1 MINLIF
7 ILILISEI
15 CLLMT
20 NIINYFQSSIWTIVS
35 FIMVTII
42 ILIPLLSFLSYSF
55 FTVDNVEIIH
65 EFSLYNFKEF
75 LMGEIYI
82 PTFFR
87 TLLLALIVMIACMIT
102 GYPIAYFL
110 AMYAHRSK
118 YFILLILIIP
128 LFMSYIIKIYMMR
141 SILGYSGL
149 INKLLMMFG
158 IISEP
163 SEFFLYNQNAVII
176 TLIIILLPLIII
188 PTFTSLEKIP
198 RNIIEATYDIGCKPF
213 QSFRYVIFP
222 ISLPGLIVG
231 AVFVFILALGDFVT
245 PQLVGG
251 TSGFTYGKI
260 IYSNFGMAFN
270 WPFGTA
276 LASILL
282 IVSVLI
288 ILLTNY
294 LTRKN

>member
-7 ILILISEI
+7 ILILILEI
-15 CLLMT
+15 YLLMT
-20 NIINYFQSSIWTIVS
+20 NIIKYFQSSIWTIVS

-87 TLLLALIVMIACMIT
+87 TLLLALTVMIACMIT

-198 RNIIEATYDIGCKPF
+198 RNIIEATYDMGCKPF

-294 LTRKN
+294 LTRKT

>member
-1 MINLIF
+1 MN
-7 ILILISEI
+7 
-15 CLLMT
+15 
-20 NIINYFQSSIWTIVS
+20 NIISYFKTSYWTILS
-35 FIMVTII
+35 FLLVTII
-42 ILIPLLSFLSYSF
+42 ILIPLISFLSYSF
-55 FTVDNVEIIH
+55 FTVDNVEIVH
-65 EFSLYNFKEF
+65 EFSLTNFREF
-75 LMGEIYI
+75 LSGEIYI
-82 PTFFR
+82 PTFLR
-87 TLLLALIVMIACMIT
+87 TLLLAFIVMISCIVI

-110 AMYAHRSK
+110 AMYAGSSK

-149 INKLLMMFG
+149 INKLLIMMG
-158 IISEP
+158 LINEP

-198 RNIIEATYDIGCKPF
+198 KNIIEASFDIGCKPF

-260 IYSNFGMAFN
+260 IYSNFGLAFN

-282 IVSVLI
+282 VVSVMII
-288 ILLTNY
+288 ILTNSLT
-294 LTRKN
+294 KKA

>member
-7 ILILISEI
+7 ILILILEI

-35 FIMVTII
+35 FITVTII

-87 TLLLALIVMIACMIT
+87 TLLLALTVMIACMIT

-276 LASILL
+276 LASVLL
-282 IVSVLI
+282 VVSVLI

-294 LTRKN
+294 LTRKT

>member
-1 MINLIF
+1 MN
-7 ILILISEI
+7 
-15 CLLMT
+15 
-20 NIINYFQSSIWTIVS
+20 NIISYFKTSYWTILS
-35 FIMVTII
+35 FLLVTII
-42 ILIPLLSFLSYSF
+42 ILIPLISFLSYSF
-55 FTVDNVEIIH
+55 FTVDNVEIVH
-65 EFSLYNFKEF
+65 EFSLTNFKEF
-75 LMGEIYI
+75 WSGEIYI
-82 PTFFR
+82 PTFLR
-87 TLLLALIVMIACMIT
+87 TLLLAFIVMLSCIII

-110 AMYAHRSK
+110 AMYAGSSK

-149 INKLLMMFG
+149 INKLLIMMG
-158 IISEP
+158 LINEP

-198 RNIIEATYDIGCKPF
+198 KNIIEASFDIGCKPF

-260 IYSNFGMAFN
+260 IYSNFGLAFN

-282 IVSVLI
+282 VVSVVII
-288 ILLTNY
+288 ILTNSLT
-294 LTRKN
+294 KKA

>member
-1 MINLIF
+1 MN
-7 ILILISEI
+7 
-15 CLLMT
+15 
-20 NIINYFQSSIWTIVS
+20 NIISYFKTSYWTILS
-35 FIMVTII
+35 FLLVTII
-42 ILIPLLSFLSYSF
+42 ILIPIISFLSYSF
-55 FTVDNVEIIH
+55 FTVDNVEIVH
-65 EFSLYNFKEF
+65 EFSLTNFKEF
-75 LMGEIYI
+75 WSGEIYI
-82 PTFFR
+82 PTFLR
-87 TLLLALIVMIACMIT
+87 TLLLAFIVMLSCIII

-110 AMYAHRSK
+110 AMYAGSSK

-149 INKLLMMFG
+149 INKLLIMMG
-158 IISEP
+158 LINEP

-198 RNIIEATYDIGCKPF
+198 KNIIEASFDIGCKPF

-260 IYSNFGMAFN
+260 IYSNFGLAFN

-282 IVSVLI
+282 VVSVMII
-288 ILLTNY
+288 ILTNSLT
-294 LTRKN
+294 KKA

>member
-1 MINLIF
+1 MN
-7 ILILISEI
+7 
-15 CLLMT
+15 
-20 NIINYFQSSIWTIVS
+20 NIISYLKTSYWTILS
-35 FIMVTII
+35 FLLVTII
-42 ILIPLLSFLSYSF
+42 ILIPLISFLSYSF
-55 FTVDNVEIIH
+55 FTVDNVEIVH
-65 EFSLYNFKEF
+65 EFSLTNFREF
-75 LMGEIYI
+75 WSGEIYI
-82 PTFFR
+82 PTFLR
-87 TLLLALIVMIACMIT
+87 TLLLAFIVMLSCIII

-110 AMYAHRSK
+110 AMYAGSSK

-149 INKLLMMFG
+149 INKLLIMMG
-158 IISEP
+158 LINEP

-198 RNIIEATYDIGCKPF
+198 KNIIEASFDIGCKPF

-260 IYSNFGMAFN
+260 IYSNFGLAFN

-282 IVSVLI
+282 VVSVMII
-288 ILLTNY
+288 ILTNSLT
-294 LTRKN
+294 KKA